1 VVAQEVRN
9 LAIRSAEAARST
21 SSLIQGSVTA
31 ARNGVAISGEVAKA
45 LRGITETAEK
55 VNTFVAEIASASA
68 EQSTGIT
75 QVTAAMG
82 QIDKTTQSN
91 AAGAEESAAASQEL
105 AAQAQQLQSLVLDLG
120 TLVGSAAPNHARRP
134 M

>member
-1 VVAQEVRN
+1 
-9 LAIRSAEAARST
+9 
-21 SSLIQGSVTA
+21 
-31 ARNGVAISGEVAKA
+31 VAISGEVAKA